1 MVQAREADFSGA
13 TVLTLFPQ
21 NDNTVP
27 LTFTAYSATV
37 KAGFDDV
44 AVDWDD
50 GTVEHLVPAPN
61 TRAVTL
67 THTYANRSARTVRI
81 QNRLD
86 TLKFSN
92 ASVSGTAIYTIGI
105 SATHTAA
112 RALTGVTTLGSNITN
127 RSLSPGMFAHT
138 SLATYPSAYSAPALS
153 STNANAK
160 CVPFGCFYDCKKLAN
175 LDGIPAGLLA
185 IDSYAFAHCSALTS
199 VSGLSGSPGLH
210 HIGFMAFGKCTSLTA
225 LTGLTV
231 TMDPTPSNLFGGDLR
246 AYELKEEMYPGGSD
260 ENKTYRMNI
269 FMFPIASFAFYG
281 CSSLTDLAG
290 LALAPSKH
298 VPPGAFQGCMSLSD
312 VPASIKNAYY
322 ASAELRS
329 NKSSEGHANEVSY
342 TLYPLKAL
350 ALAHPNG
357 YYWPCGIYFSGDSI
371 LGPVYVDGAF
381 SATGVTEFIGLNST
395 RRSKADGDTTP
406 TKYRSIFG
414 YREFANCPNVTT
426 MTFVSPVDYL
436 NFTANTFSNC
446 PNLKDVRFP
455 NFTKSQ
461 VQNDIWGVTSVDFVG
476 YNASTYPFGLTRGCV
491 ITCSDGTLT
500 VT

>member
-1 MVQAREADFSGA
+1 MVQTREVDFSGA

-37 KAGFDDV
+37 KAGFDGV

-50 GTVEHLVPAPN
+50 GTVERLVPVAD
-61 TRAVTL
+61 TRSVTL
-67 THTYANRSARTVRI
+67 THTYANRATRTVRI

-92 ASVSGTAIYTIGI
+92 ASVSGTGLYTVSI

-138 SLATYPSAYSAPALS
+138 SIAAYPSAYSAPALS

-160 CVPFGCFYDCKKLAN
+160 CVPFGCFYDCKKLAD
-175 LDGIPAGLLA
+175 LGGIPSGLLA

-199 VSGLSGSPGLH
+199 VSGLSGSTGLH
-210 HIGFMAFGKCTSLTA
+210 HIGFMAFGKCTSLAA
-225 LTGLTV
+225 LTGITA
-231 TMDPTPSNLFGGDLR
+231 TMNPTPSNLFGGDLGTD
-246 AYELKEEMYPGGSD
+246 APMEEMYPGGGD
-260 ENKTYRMNI
+260 TYKKLRRMNI

-290 LALAPSKH
+290 LALAASQR
-298 VPPGAFQGCMSLSD
+298 VPPGTFQGCTALAT
-312 VPASIKNAYY
+312 VPDSIKNAYY
-322 ASAELRS
+322 ADREYRT
-329 NKSSEGHANEVSY
+329 NYTVANAYNVSY
-342 TLYPLKAL
+342 GLGPNNAL
-350 ALAHPNG
+350 SLGGDYDYHSS
-357 YYWPCGIYFSGDSI
+357 CGTYFSGDSI
-371 LGPVYVDGAF
+371 LGAVYVDGAF
-381 SATGVTEFIGLNST
+381 SATGVTEFIGLNSIRGT
-395 RRSKADGDTTP
+395 SPTT
-406 TKYRSIFG
+406 YRSAFG
-414 YREFANCPNVTT
+414 NREFANCPGVTT
-426 MTFVSPVDYL
+426 MTFVNPVEYL
-436 NFTANTFSNC
+436 NFMGDTFSNC

-455 NFTKSQ
+455 NLTKSQ
-461 VQNDIWGVTSVDFVG
+461 VQNNVWRVTSPGYAG
-476 YNASTYPFGLTRGCV
+476 YNSSSYPFGLTGGCV

-500 VT
+500 VA